1 MKDLIST
8 IVFLVCLTN
17 IYKSADVLSLY
28 IAGII
33 LIVFFTKYLRTKK
46 VLREYNLFFKNSL
59 KKQKDEFLDILNH
72 DIKVPALAQ
81 LRGLEVL
88 KNGIMGEINND
99 QKELI
104 EQIESSCEYTL
115 DMISMLINTHK
126 IENNSSKLN
135 YENFNI
141 TDLLFS
147 CFNELSANAKEKNLT
162 FSYRS
167 DTKEH
172 YIEADRAEI
181 KKVILNLLLNAI
193 NYSSFGENILVDI
206 NSDGNSLEFTVAGMG
221 LLNMTNGQSIEC
233 ERRKKYSTI
242 GHSIGMYLCKKIIE
256 FHKGKF
262 FVSQNAENSL
272 SFMLPR
278 KLGAI

>member
-8 IVFLVCLTN
+8 IVFLICLTN
-17 IYKSADVLSLY
+17 IYKSADILSLY

-33 LIVFFTKYLRTKK
+33 LIVFFTKYLNTKK
-46 VLREYNLFFKNSL
+46 VLNEYNLFFKNSL
-59 KKQKDEFLDILNH
+59 KKQKDEFIDILNH

-88 KNGIMGEINND
+88 KNGIMGEINNE

-104 EQIESSCEYTL
+104 EQIESSCKYTL
-115 DMISMLINTHK
+115 DMISMVVNTHE
-126 IENNSSKLN
+126 IENNSGKLN

-141 TDLLFS
+141 TDLLFT

-167 DTKEH
+167 DTREH
-172 YIEADRAEI
+172 YIEADRTEI

-193 NYSSFGENILVDI
+193 NYSNFGENILVNI
-206 NSDGNSLEFTVAGMG
+206 SSAGNSLEFTVSGMG
-221 LLNMTNGQSIEC
+221 LLNMADGQSVDGEK
-233 ERRKKYSTI
+233 RKKYSTI
-242 GHSIGMYLCKKIIE
+242 GYSIGMYLCKRIIE
-256 FHKGKF
+256 FHNGKF
-262 FVSQNAENSL
+262 YRTKKLNNSL
-272 SFMLPR
+272 SFVIPR
-278 KLGAI
+278 KIA